1 MATYHSCEAAWT
13 ALATGA
19 SGPYHCIEQAAAEL
33 GFAGPTVLYAQR
45 AGSGGISLQDAAT
58 LTTYTDSGS
67 PDYAYDGT
75 GGSDELL
82 AESWVAEHD
91 EVGVPQLWDFV
102 NAVPLGTLSG
112 MPSVKRADGLE
123 LTSGGGSVGVAGIDL
138 SGCEAVL
145 FEYVHNTGSFWSPQK
160 PTSGD
165 GWIFTFR
172 PISGGRTQPQVV
184 VSGAATSLPII
195 SGLTNGTRWAV
206 LISRTAPGTYD
217 VAAFAMDGTV
227 IGSSLGFSAPDTG
240 PGADVQ
246 LGFSVPG
253 NVIYRVRGWTS
264 PQSVAAITAVLDGTT
279 TSGWTVDLR
288 GLVSGAYRAAA
299 PTELPIQTASG
310 TGAPTAEY

>member
-1 MATYHSCEAAWT
+1 MLTKNRLGRRRRGLIPPATPGGPAVLHAQMASSAGIQ
-13 ALATGA
+13 LMKA
-19 SGPYHCIEQAAAEL
+19 SDLSVYPN
-33 GFAGPTVLYAQR
+33 
-45 AGSGGISLQDAAT
+45 
-58 LTTYTDSGS
+58 SGS

-112 MPSVKRADGLE
+112 MPSVKRAGGLE
-123 LTSGGGSVGVAGIDL
+123 LTSGVGSVGVAGIDL

-145 FEYVHNTGSFWSPQK
+145 FEYVHNAGSFWSPQK

-184 VSGAATSLPII
+184 VSGAATNLPIL
-195 SGLTNGTRWAV
+195 SGLTIGTRWAV